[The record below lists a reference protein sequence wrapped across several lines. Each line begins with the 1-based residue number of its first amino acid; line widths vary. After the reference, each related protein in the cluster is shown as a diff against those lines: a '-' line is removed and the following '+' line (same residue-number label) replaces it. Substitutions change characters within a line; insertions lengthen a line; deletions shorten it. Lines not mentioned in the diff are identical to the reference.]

1 MPRVSDPYYDDYCDF
16 VKATFL
22 TKYDSAG
29 VVVHRIPIFYD
40 AENAHHVI
48 HMAVSRTKNTEQL
61 TKLVHKTS
69 ATVQNMYAS
78 PPKSRGYD
86 EEDDSKIQHEFKSEK
101 MMQEKFDFE
110 NGIARRAQEA
120 TEAPSP
126 APVTD
131 EATAAP
137 ASAAPATIST
147 QTKTTPVDTTSGG
160 TQPTPEEIDEGW
172 VEIEK
177 ENTLGSAKN
186 AFPGGRQMTS
196 LEAHKAKNH
205 VGFHPQCDECKRV
218 RATQTRVF
226 KKAEQVHETRVGHT
240 WSIDTWTTDAEDY
253 KGRRYCT
260 VCRDHKSGYFKL
272 IYSSRRSELPQ
283 QIKDMIVDMRT
294 DSLFDNFDY
303 EIA

>member
-1 MPRVSDPYYDDYCDF
+1 MCV
-16 VKATFL
+16 L
-22 TKYDSAG
+22 
-29 VVVHRIPIFYD
+29 
-40 AENAHHVI
+40 
-48 HMAVSRTKNTEQL
+48 
-61 TKLVHKTS
+61 
-69 ATVQNMYAS
+69 
-78 PPKSRGYD
+78 
-86 EEDDSKIQHEFKSEK
+86 
-101 MMQEKFDFE
+101 
-110 NGIARRAQEA
+110 A

-131 EATAAP
+131 EAT
-137 ASAAPATIST
+137 AAPATIST

-172 VEIEK
+172 VEVEK

-272 IYSSRRSELPQ
+272 IYSRTPIPKPSRGARGC
-283 QIKDMIVDMRT
+283 
-294 DSLFDNFDY
+294 
-303 EIA
+303 

>member
-1 MPRVSDPYYDDYCDF
+1 
-16 VKATFL
+16 
-22 TKYDSAG
+22 
-29 VVVHRIPIFYD
+29 
-40 AENAHHVI
+40 
-48 HMAVSRTKNTEQL
+48 
-61 TKLVHKTS
+61 
-69 ATVQNMYAS
+69 
-78 PPKSRGYD
+78 
-86 EEDDSKIQHEFKSEK
+86 
-101 MMQEKFDFE
+101 
-110 NGIARRAQEA
+110 
-120 TEAPSP
+120 
-126 APVTD
+126 
-131 EATAAP
+131 
-137 ASAAPATIST
+137 
-147 QTKTTPVDTTSGG
+147 
-160 TQPTPEEIDEGW
+160 
-172 VEIEK
+172 
-177 ENTLGSAKN
+177 
-186 AFPGGRQMTS
+186 MTS

-303 EIA
+303 EIASEIHLDLAGEFAPESKEFQQVAVW